1 VIQGTWWPFLD
12 HLDDLDILAHLSCM
26 ERIGIVGLGAIG
38 GSLALACRD
47 AAPVL
52 AWSRDAAD
60 REGARAAGIDVCGG
74 DDAEWPRAI
83 AVATILVVA
92 VPMDE
97 LAHVVAA
104 LLPHLP
110 DECLL
115 LHASSLQRREALGLS
130 ETELGRVLGTHP
142 IAGSERSGFAAADS
156 AMFRGATVRAE
167 ARATAPVRARV
178 ETLWRAAGAVRVVW
192 DDAAAHDALMA
203 WVSHLSQMASTALAA
218 VLAEQGISPRDLGPG
233 ARDVTRLAKSDFG
246 MWAPI
251 LAKAPQETVIA
262 MRRLTSALRCLGDAL
277 EAHDA
282 PTLGRTWNESRA
294 WRTSAEDPA

>member
-1 VIQGTWWPFLD
+1 
-12 HLDDLDILAHLSCM
+12 M

-38 GSLALACRD
+38 GSLALAWRD

-52 AWSRDAAD
+52 AWSRDAVD
-60 REGARAAGIDVCGG
+60 REGARAAGIDVCRG
-74 DDAEWPRAI
+74 DDSGWPREMA
-83 AVATILVVA
+83 AATIVVVA

-110 DECLL
+110 DECLV
-115 LHASSLQRREALGLS
+115 LHASSMQRREALGLS

-167 ARATAPVRARV
+167 NRATAPVRARV
-178 ETLWRAAGAVRVVW
+178 ETLWRVAGVARVVW

-203 WVSHLSQMASTALAA
+203 WISHLSQMASTALAA

-233 ARDVTRLAKSDFG
+233 ARDVTRLAGSDFAV
-246 MWAPI
+246 WAPI
-251 LAKAPQETVIA
+251 LAKAPQETVVA

-277 EAHDA
+277 EAHDV
-282 PTLGRTWNESRA
+282 PTLGRTWNESRT
-294 WRTSAEDPA
+294 WRSSGEDPA